1 MGNDMLLNF
10 NVRRV
15 NRFNAILIWGLSALL
30 SAQAFIISSI
40 SGEHAASSEEIL
52 ASTEEQNQRIIEV
65 TREMATI
72 NDLSNQLGSMLDA

>member
-30 SAQAFIISSI
+30 SVQAFIISSI